1 LQGRRSPTGPQAS
14 KNHAN
19 RLFCGYRLLIEAKGP
34 GQSAAQE
41 FGISHFVVDP
51 TPVKGDKLSRAL
63 AVQANFA
70 NGMIYAPDRDWA
82 ELVIKEMSMFPKDK
96 YDDLTDSTTQAIR
109 YLRDNGLLSTDE
121 ERSYEELR
129 SVVHKPRLKA
139 LYPV

>member
-1 LQGRRSPTGPQAS
+1 
-14 KNHAN
+14 
-19 RLFCGYRLLIEAKGP
+19 
-34 GQSAAQE
+34 
-41 FGISHFVVDP
+41 VVDP

-121 ERSYEELR
+121 ETRHQELR
-129 SVVHKPRLKA
+129 GAMHRPPRLRP
-139 LYPV
+139 LYPI